1 MKKLHALL
9 LAVVVGSCQQP
20 SHKTV
25 EAWITHS
32 DRSALLKAT
41 VIHVVDQVPTST
53 SILVDT
59 TQRYQ
64 TMDGFG
70 FSLTGGS
77 AMLLHTKLNVNQRQD
92 LLNEL
97 FTTKGNGIGI
107 GYLRISIGASDL
119 DELVFSYDDLLPG
132 QVDPEL
138 KYFSL
143 SYDTL
148 HLIPVLNEILAVN
161 PNIKIMG
168 SPWSAPVWMKDNG
181 KAKGGKLLPKFYAA
195 YANYFVKYLQQ
206 MEKVG
211 IPIDAITIQN
221 EPENPNNTPSM
232 VMTAEE
238 QTDFIKNHL
247 GPAFEKNNLATKII
261 VFDHNA
267 DHPEYPISILNDS
280 VANKFIDGSAFH
292 LYLGEVNVLSKVH
305 DAHPDKNIYFTEQ
318 WTSGNGE
325 FGGDLRWHV
334 KNLIIGASR
343 NWSKTVLEWNLAAD
357 PKFNP
362 HTEDGGCTLC
372 LGALTI
378 DEEVTRNVSYYIIAH
393 ASKFVPPGSVR
404 VGSTLTEGLPNVA
417 FLTPDGKVVV
427 IVLNDGDQPQQ
438 AIIELNQQKKEV
450 TLFAGAVATV
460 VW

>member
-1 MKKLHALL
+1 MKKLHFLILIMIVTACEKP
-9 LAVVVGSCQQP
+9 AP
-20 SHKTV
+20 KTM
-25 EAWITHS
+25 EAWITHP

-41 VIHVVDQVPTST
+41 TIPVVDEVPTSR
-53 SILVDT
+53 SIVVDT

-77 AMLLHTKLNVNQRQD
+77 AMLLNTKLDANKRKD
-92 LLNEL
+92 LLTEL
-97 FTTKGNGIGI
+97 FGTQGIGVS
-107 GYLRISIGASDL
+107 YLRISIGASDL
-119 DELVFSYDDLLPG
+119 DELVFSYNDLPPG

-138 KYFSL
+138 KNFSL

-148 HLIPVLNEILAVN
+148 HLIPVLKEILAIN

-195 YANYFVKYLQQ
+195 YANYFLKYLQQ
-206 MEKVG
+206 MKKEG

-261 VFDHNA
+261 LFDHNA
-267 DHPEYPISILNDS
+267 DHPEYPITVLNDT

-292 LYLGEVNVLSKVH
+292 LYLGEVDALSKVH

-372 LGALTI
+372 LGALTMG
-378 DEEVTRNVSYYIIAH
+378 EEVTRNVSYYIIAH

-404 VGSTLTEGLPNVA
+404 VGSTMTEGLPNVA

-427 IVLNDGDQPQQ
+427 IVLNDGDQSQQ
-438 AIIELNQQKKEV
+438 ATVQLYQQKAEV
-450 TLFAGAVATV
+450 TLPAGAVATV